1 MYTVSNTDELD
12 EIIIENKDKLVLLYF
27 GASWCGPCHKLK
39 DKLKDE
45 KLMSNFPE
53 LCCIY
58 IDIDNDEF
66 SELCEKYDVQSLPT
80 QFITV
85 LKNNSVKRLD
95 KIIGYNWNGLIN
107 SYIKNVQLLKNDQE
121 IKKNNQ
127 NSKSN
132 DENNDKNND
141 ENNDK
146 NNDIS
151 KDESSRESDDMDS
164 DEESDENNDKSNNNH
179 DDD

>member
-141 ENNDK
+141 
-146 NNDIS
+146 IS